1 VTYLLLCIPFLA
13 VAAGLAA
20 WAFARLPRP
29 RGRAVAAVGIAA
41 AVLLVLTAVFDSIMI
56 GVGLVAYDPALR
68 SGVTIGLAPI
78 EDFAYTVVAVLALPA
93 LWVLLPG
100 RRVGRRTTDPAT
112 RREAR

>member
-1 VTYLLLCIPFLA
+1 MTYLLLCIPFLA

-41 AVLLVLTAVFDSIMI
+41 ALLLALTAIFDSIMI
-56 GVGLVAYDPALR
+56 GVGLVAYDPELR
-68 SGVTIGLAPI
+68 SGITIGLAPL
-78 EDFAYTVVAVLALPA
+78 EDFAYTVAAVLALPA

-100 RRVGRRTTDPAT
+100 RRTDSRRTTRPEAT
-112 RREAR
+112 